1 MKTARLRA
9 IPAVDKIL
17 QSLGETGLPAPVVV
31 AAVRQ
36 HLQTL
41 RSKKTVP
48 GPDTI
53 VTEIRSSLDRL
64 RASRIAP
71 VINATGV
78 LVHTNLGRAP
88 LGADAIR
95 AVTDIAANYNTL
107 EYSLSDGTRGSRG
120 AYLEHALAILCG
132 AEAATVVNN
141 NAAALV
147 LILEYFCRSEAPEV
161 VISRGELLQIGG
173 GFRIPE
179 ILEARGARLREVG
192 TTNQTT
198 VSDYAKAINRNT
210 ALVLKVHRSNFFM
223 DGFVDSPS
231 TEDLAALAK
240 KKHVPFVEDLGSGAI
255 VQTQTIDGIE
265 HEPTPSEV
273 VKRGVDLVCFS
284 GDKLF
289 GGPQAG
295 IIVGR
300 KKMVDGLKREPLFR
314 AMRCDKL
321 ILSALE
327 STVDAYLRGDT
338 RIPVLEMMH
347 VSNDDLRARAERIV
361 AALEGQPLRL
371 RVTAGRAQ
379 IGGGTLPRSVLPSV
393 TIEISHPTV
402 GAQVLAARL
411 REQPERVV
419 AYVGRG
425 SLKLDLRTVF
435 PHQDAA
441 LIRALFAASAE

>member
-31 AAVRQ
+31 DAVRR
-36 HLQTL
+36 HLLTL
-41 RSKKTVP
+41 RSKKTIP
-48 GPDTI
+48 GAEAI
-53 VTEIRSSLDRL
+53 VAEIRSSLDRL

-147 LILEYFCRSEAPEV
+147 LILEYFCRFEAPEV

-198 VSDYAKAINRNT
+198 VSDYAKAINRHT
-210 ALVLKVHRSNFFM
+210 ALALKVHRSNFFM

-240 KKHVPFVEDLGSGAI
+240 RKHVPFVEDLGSGAI
-255 VQTQTIDGIE
+255 VQTQTIDGVE
-265 HEPTPSEV
+265 HEPTPAEV

-327 STVDAYLRGDT
+327 STVDLYLRGET
-338 RIPVLEMMH
+338 RIPVLEMMR
-347 VSNDDLRARAERIV
+347 VSNDELRGRAERIV
-361 AALEGQPLRL
+361 DALKGRLLRL
-371 RVTAGRAQ
+371 RVATGRAQ
-379 IGGGTLPRSVLPSV
+379 IGGGTLPRSALPSV
-393 TIEISHPTV
+393 TIEVDHPTR
-402 GAQVLAARL
+402 GAQAMAARL
-411 REQPERVV
+411 REQPEPVI

-441 LIRALFAASAE
+441 LIRALLAASE